1 VPAGA
6 RHCPACGVE
15 PARYC
20 CNSFLPRCLNSLL
33 LIDERALIVLRW
45 AGAIYLVYLGFKQW
59 RNGTFAASSV
69 LPNSAGQRGLFWR
82 GFATPGLNPKTLLFF
97 PSFFPQ
103 FISTSS
109 NEAHWSANHQYL
121 LLASTFA
128 LIFALGVAST
138 AIFSHRLHTVLQRPT
153 RLRVVNR
160 LMGSSLVGMGTLMA
174 AVR

>member
-1 VPAGA
+1 M
-6 RHCPACGVE
+6 
-15 PARYC
+15 
-20 CNSFLPRCLNSLL
+20 
-33 LIDERALIVLRW
+33 LRW

-59 RNGTFAASSV
+59 RSGTCAASP
-69 LPNSAGQRGLFWR
+69 LLAKRAGQRGLFWR
-82 GFATPGLNPKTLLFF
+82 GFATSGLNPKTLLFF

-109 NEAHWSANHQYL
+109 NEAHWSANHQYF

-128 LIFALGVAST
+128 LMFALGVAST
-138 AIFSHRLHTVLQRPT
+138 AIFSHRLRTVLQRPA

-160 LMGSSLVGMGTLMA
+160 LMGSLLVGMGALMA